1 MQPTSQPSY
10 QTTLQSAV
18 TALRHTS
25 KRGQP
30 TSLSYTAIETAIGA
44 TQPSDLPILRELE
57 TAALRASMKTVDEL
71 LVRKGKSPAE
81 FLSDLSEAGKF
92 KLSALLSAGAKLKEF
107 QADLPDLTRGATAFL
122 IARTANKRIH
132 DMDPPNLSAANFTQE

>member
-18 TALRHTS
+18 TVLRNIST
-25 KRGQP
+25 RGQP

-44 TQPSDLPILRELE
+44 TQPSDLSILRELE
-57 TAALRASMKTVDEL
+57 TVALSASMKTVDEL
-71 LVRKGKSPAE
+71 LARKGKSPAE
-81 FLSDLSEAGKF
+81 FLTDLSEAGTF
-92 KLSALLSAGAKLKEF
+92 KISALLSAGSKLKEF

-122 IARTANKRIH
+122 IARAANKRIH
-132 DMDPPNLSAANFTQE
+132 EMEPPNLSAANF